1 VKNGFQIPAIKNAGS
16 VKIAPAAI
24 DSPIE
29 PTVLV
34 KFSSRIEPFINLI
47 KAIPITAAG

>member
-1 VKNGFQIPAIKNAGS
+1 MESHIPAIKNAGK
-16 VKIAPAAI
+16 VNMAPAAI

-34 KFSSRIEPFINLI
+34 KFSSRIEPFIILI
-47 KAIPITAAG
+47 SAIPITAAG